1 MGQLSDGAAGAERFS
16 PLQGDETGEPLN
28 AFLDRVVDRLK
39 EAGHG
44 ELSAR
49 VMTDGVTVRM
59 EDLGLDSLELL
70 DLVMGLE
77 EDFKVGL
84 AIENL
89 TNRMQ
94 LDEVFAEI
102 QRLRREQGGR
112 GAGIA

>member
-1 MGQLSDGAAGAERFS
+1 
-16 PLQGDETGEPLN
+16 
-28 AFLDRVVDRLK
+28 
-39 EAGHG
+39 
-44 ELSAR
+44 
-49 VMTDGVTVRM
+49 MTDGVTVRM

>member
-1 MGQLSDGAAGAERFS
+1 
-16 PLQGDETGEPLN
+16 
-28 AFLDRVVDRLK
+28 
-39 EAGHG
+39 
-44 ELSAR
+44 
-49 VMTDGVTVRM
+49 M

>member
-1 MGQLSDGAAGAERFS
+1 
-16 PLQGDETGEPLN
+16 
-28 AFLDRVVDRLK
+28 
-39 EAGHG
+39 
-44 ELSAR
+44 
-49 VMTDGVTVRM
+49 M

-89 TNRMQ
+89 TNRMR

-102 QRLRREQGGR
+102 QRLQREQGSR

>member
-1 MGQLSDGAAGAERFS
+1 
-16 PLQGDETGEPLN
+16 
-28 AFLDRVVDRLK
+28 
-39 EAGHG
+39 
-44 ELSAR
+44 
-49 VMTDGVTVRM
+49 MTDGVTVRM

-89 TNRMQ
+89 TNRMR

-102 QRLRREQGGR
+102 QRLQREQGSR

>member
-1 MGQLSDGAAGAERFS
+1 M
-16 PLQGDETGEPLN
+16 
-28 AFLDRVVDRLK
+28 VDRLK

-44 ELSAR
+44 ELSER

-89 TNRMQ
+89 TNRMR

-102 QRLRREQGGR
+102 QRLRREQGSR
-112 GAGIA
+112 DAGIA